1 MKKTTKIA
9 LILAVVLI
17 LVGGAVFTLA
27 SMAADWNYETLKYES
42 FEVNKYQYEEEV
54 QNITLKT
61 DTANVYFYPSS
72 DGELRVECYEHI
84 KAKHTVSVVGDTLS
98 IELQDARK
106 WYDHIGISFQS
117 PEITVYLPKKT
128 YDTLAVRTTTGDTL
142 IKNDL
147 EFQNIEINQS
157 TGRVNCYASAAER
170 MKIRTSTGEIHLKDG
185 KVGALE
191 LEVSTGDST
200 LENITC
206 KSLESVDSTG
216 DVTLKNTV
224 VDGALSVKRST
235 GRVHFWDCDAAEIFI
250 KTDTGD
256 VRGTLLT
263 EKIFFTETD
272 TGSVTTP
279 KTASGGKCEII
290 TDTGDIYVEIK

>member
-1 MKKTTKIA
+1 MKKSTKIA

-17 LVGGAVFTLA
+17 LVGGALFTLA
-27 SMAADWNYETLKYES
+27 SMAVGWDYETLKYES
-42 FEVNKYQYEEEV
+42 YEMNKYQLEEEIK
-54 QNITLKT
+54 NITLKT

-72 DGELRVECYEHI
+72 DGELKVECYEHT
-84 KAKHTVSVVGDTLS
+84 KAKHAVSVAGDTLS
-98 IELQDARK
+98 VELQDTRK

-117 PEITVYLPKKT
+117 PEITVYLPRAA
-128 YDTLAVRTTTGDTL
+128 YDTLTVRTTTGNTS
-142 IKNDL
+142 INNDL
-147 EFQNIEINQS
+147 EFQKIEINQS
-157 TGRVNCYASAAER
+157 TGRVWCGASASER
-170 MKIRTSTGEIHLKDG
+170 MKIRTSTGEIYLEDG
-185 KVGALE
+185 KMGTLE
-191 LEVSTGDST
+191 LEVSTGDIT

-206 KSLESVDSTG
+206 KSFESIGSTG

-224 VDGALSVKRST
+224 ADGAFFIKRST
-235 GRVHFWDCDAAEIFI
+235 GRIRFWDCDAAELFI

-279 KTASGGKCEII
+279 KTISGGKCEII

>member
-42 FEVNKYQYEEEV
+42 FEMNKYQLEEEV

-72 DGELRVECYEHI
+72 DGELRVECYEHT
-84 KAKHTVSVVGDTLS
+84 KAKHTVSVEGDTLS
-98 IELQDARK
+98 VALQDTRK

-117 PEITVYLPKKT
+117 PEITVHLPKKT
-128 YDTLAVRTTTGDTL
+128 YDTLTVRTTTGDTTV
-142 IKNDL
+142 NNGF

-157 TGRVNCYASAAER
+157 TGRVWCGASASER
-170 MKIRTSTGEIHLKDG
+170 MKVRTSTGEIYLEDG
-185 KVGALE
+185 KMGALE

-206 KSLESVDSTG
+206 KSLESVGSTG
-216 DVTLKNTV
+216 DITLKNTV
-224 VDGALSVKRST
+224 ADGALSVKRST
-235 GRVHFWDCDAAEIFI
+235 GRVRLWDCDAAEIFI

-290 TDTGDIYVEIK
+290 TDTGDIYIEIK

>member
-1 MKKTTKIA
+1 MKKSTKIA
-9 LILAVVLI
+9 LILAIVLI
-17 LVGGAVFTLA
+17 LVGGALFAGA
-27 SMAADWNYETLKYES
+27 SMAAGWNYEALKYES
-42 FEVNKYQYEEEV
+42 YEMNKYQYEEEV

-61 DTANVYFYPSS
+61 DTANVRFYPSS
-72 DGELRVECYEHI
+72 DGELRVECYEHT
-84 KAKHTVSVVGDTLS
+84 KAKHTVSVAGDTLS
-98 IELQDARK
+98 IELQNTRK

-117 PEITVYLPKKT
+117 PEITVYLPKEN
-128 YDTLAVRTTTGDTL
+128 YDTLTVRTTTGDTL

-185 KVGALE
+185 KIGALE

-206 KSLESVDSTG
+206 KSLESVGSTG

-224 VDGALSVKRST
+224 ADEAFSIKRST
-235 GRVHFWDCDAAEIFI
+235 GRIRFWDCDAAELFI

-256 VRGTLLT
+256 VRGTLLS

-279 KTASGGKCEII
+279 KTMSGGKCEII
-290 TDTGDIYVEIK
+290 TDTGDIYIEIK

>member
-1 MKKTTKIA
+1 MKKSTKIA

-17 LVGGAVFTLA
+17 LVGGALFTLA
-27 SMAADWNYETLKYES
+27 SMAVDWDYETLKYES
-42 FEVNKYQYEEEV
+42 YEMNKYQLEEEIK
-54 QNITLKT
+54 NITLKT
-61 DTANVYFYPSS
+61 DTANVRFYPSS
-72 DGELRVECYEHI
+72 DGELMVECYEHT
-84 KAKHTVSVVGDTLS
+84 KAKHAVSVAGDTLS
-98 IELQDARK
+98 VELQDTRK

-117 PEITVYLPKKT
+117 PEITVYLPRAA
-128 YDTLAVRTTTGDTL
+128 YDTLTVRTTTGNTS
-142 IKNDL
+142 INNDL
-147 EFQNIEINQS
+147 EFQKIEINQS
-157 TGRVNCYASAAER
+157 TGHVWCGASASER
-170 MKIRTSTGEIHLKDG
+170 MKIRTSTGEIHLKDS

-206 KSLESVDSTG
+206 KSLDSNGSTG

-224 VDGALSVKRST
+224 ADEALSIKRST
-235 GRVHFWDCDAAEIFI
+235 GRIRFWDCDAAEIFI

-279 KTASGGKCEII
+279 KTMSGGRCEII